1 MRKITQVKRLIP
13 VLERKK
19 KVAAYA
25 RVSMESE
32 RMHHSLSAQI
42 SYYSSL
48 IQRNP
53 EWEYAGVYADYGI
66 SGTGINKRQEF
77 KQMLEDAESGKI
89 DIILT
94 KSIQRFAR
102 NTVDLLR
109 TVRHLKDLGIEV
121 WFEKENIHTMSS
133 DGELMLTI
141 LASFAQ
147 EESRSISSNV
157 KWRIKKQFEKGIP
170 NGRFRVYG
178 YRWEGDKLTVVPKE
192 AAVVRRIFQNFLDG
206 KSRLETERE
215 FAAEGIKTRNG
226 CRWEDSNIKVVLTN
240 ITYTGNLLLQ
250 KEYTTDP
257 ILKKRK
263 KNRGELPKFYVE
275 NTHEAIIDKE
285 TFDYVQQEI
294 ERRKKL
300 GPLANKALNTTC
312 FTGKI
317 KCGICGK
324 SYVHNLRTDR
334 GIEEYWECSSHKLAG
349 GNCGAI
355 GSIPQK
361 VLIKECTEV
370 LGLDDFDE
378 KSFLNQ
384 VEKIVVPEYH
394 VMVFCMKDGRTITRH
409 WVSTAKKDCWTEE
422 YKNRQK
428 AWMRNYMANGT
439 GTRFYPFTTRIKCA
453 VCGAAFR
460 RCMVSNNKS
469 GASVHWRCSQG
480 SKCESIAIR
489 EENLERAV
497 AEIMG
502 MESFDGDA
510 FRNQVEYVEVGKQ
523 GCLAVYF
530 KDGRR
535 IETTYIPSKRKM
547 PLHTKEYCEHMRKVA
562 KRKWTP
568 ERREQMSEKMKKLR
582 KERGKNWRKG

>member
-1 MRKITQVKRLIP
+1 MRKITQVQRPMP

-25 RVSMESE
+25 RVSVESE

-48 IQRNP
+48 IQKNP

-121 WFEKENIHTMSS
+121 WFEKENIHTMSG

-147 EESRSISSNV
+147 EESRSISENIR
-157 KWRIKKQFEKGIP
+157 WRIKKQFEKGIP
-170 NGRFRVYG
+170 NGHFRVYG
-178 YRWEGDKLTVVPKE
+178 YRWEGDKLVIVPEE
-192 AAVVRRIFQNFLDG
+192 ATVVRRIFQNFLDG

-215 FAAEGIKTRNG
+215 FAAEGIRTRSG
-226 CRWEDSNIKVVLTN
+226 GRWMDSNIRIVLTN
-240 ITYTGNLLLQ
+240 ITYTGNMLLQ
-250 KEYTTDP
+250 KEYVSDP
-257 ILKKRK
+257 ILKKKK
-263 KNRGELPKFYVE
+263 KNKGELPKYYVE
-275 NTHEAIIDKE
+275 NTHEPIIDKE
-285 TFDYVQQEI
+285 TFDYVQQEMA
-294 ERRKKL
+294 RRKKL
-300 GPLANKALNTTC
+300 GPLANKSLNTTC

-324 SYVHNLRTDR
+324 SYTHNARTDR
-334 GIEEYWECSSHKLAG
+334 GYEEFWECGSHKVAG
-349 GNCGAI
+349 GNCGAK

-361 VLIKECTEV
+361 VLLKECTEV
-370 LGLDDFDE
+370 LELEAFDE
-378 KSFLNQ
+378 QAFLDR

-394 VMVFCMKDGRTITRH
+394 VMIFCLKDGRKVTRH

-422 YKNRQK
+422 LKNRQK
-428 AWMRNYMANGT
+428 ACIKNYMANGKE
-439 GTRFYPFTTRIKCA
+439 TRFSPFTTRIRCV
-453 VCGAAFR
+453 VCGSVFR
-460 RCMVSNNKS
+460 RCTQRTKNGSTVY
-469 GASVHWRCSQG
+469 WRCSRGGQ
-480 SKCESIAIR
+480 CESTGIR
-489 EENLERAV
+489 EENLEQAV
-497 AEIMG
+497 AKGMG
-502 MESFDGDA
+502 MPTFDGDA
-510 FRNQVEYVEVGKQ
+510 FRKKVEYVEVGRK
-523 GCLAVYF
+523 GSLTVYF

-535 IETTYIPSKRKM
+535 VETSYIPSGRKM
-547 PLHTKEYCEHMRKVA
+547 PRHTKEYREYMSKVM
-562 KRKWTP
+562 KERWTP
-568 ERREQMSEKMKKLR
+568 ERKKHVSEKMKKMR
-582 KERGKNWRKG
+582 KERGKNWRKE